1 MSQKSKSK
9 SKSNIDCEL
18 KSELESVELDSNAEY
33 GYIKDIHVDEKNYA
47 NKETQMN
54 LRIELPSGVT
64 KNINLS
70 VPKVQNFEESKANAI
85 IDYIESPMNENKIP
99 IKTSD
104 EFGIDWSRISYYEEN
119 QDEQN
124 SYELTEGEYDMMS
137 SIGMLITFVGSV
149 VFTSILSS
157 ASSLIIPVILLIY
170 SILYLCTI
178 LALSPKL
185 PDS

>member
-9 SKSNIDCEL
+9 SKSNIDRDL

-33 GYIKDIHVDEKNYA
+33 GYIKDIDIDEKKYA

-54 LRIELPSGVT
+54 LGIELPSGLT
-64 KNINLS
+64 RDINLS

-99 IKTSD
+99 IKMSD

-124 SYELTEGEYDMMS
+124 SCEITEGEYDMVS
-137 SIGMLITFVGSV
+137 AIGMLITFLGAGVL
-149 VFTSILSS
+149 TSMLSS
-157 ASSLIIPVILLIY
+157 AASLLVPTILLVY
-170 SILYLCTI
+170 SVLYLCTI

-185 PDS
+185 PSH